1 MALSNDL
8 ASLFAKEIVKSSQPV
23 QKTNEVLHGTIVN
36 DSGNLYVKIDGS
48 DLLTPVTTTTSI
60 KNGERV
66 TVTIKDHSA
75 LITGNISS
83 PSASQGSV
91 DDLGDQIAEFDT
103 IIADVVHTD
112 DLTAIYASIEHLTA
126 QDVTIT
132 GELDAAKAEIDD
144 LTAKDVEITG
154 QLTAAN
160 ANIDKL
166 EAEKADIAVLEAEYA
181 TIENLEATNAD
192 IHNLEADY
200 GSFKNLNAENLSA
213 LQASIEDLDVTKL
226 DAESADLMYADID
239 FANIGSAA
247 VEELFAKS
255 GIIGDLVMSEGH
267 VTGTLVGVTIKG
279 DLIEGGTVVADKL
292 VMKGDDGLFYKL
304 NTDGVSITA
313 QQTEY
318 NSLNGSIITAQSVT
332 AEKIAVDDLV
342 AFNATIGGYHITD
355 TSLYSGVKTSATNTT
370 RGTFMNDEG
379 EFAIG
384 DMDNYL
390 RFFQDTDGTWKLEI
404 NASEIKMGTSNTSK
418 PLLIDQES
426 QFYQSDSPTSLTGG
440 SWSTTQPTWVEGK
453 YIWMRYLNTYSD
465 ESTGYSPDETG
476 VCITGNSGAD
486 GAPGEKGDPGAP
498 GKDGAPGED
507 GKDGTSVTIVSTSV
521 TYQASTS
528 GTTVPTGS
536 WTTSVPSVAAGQY
549 LWTKTVVNYSSGT
562 STTSYSV
569 GRMGQNGAQGAP
581 GAAGED
587 GNGIKT
593 TTVTYQASSSQTVTP
608 TGTWTSTVPVLTVSL
623 PYLWTRTV
631 WTYDDGSSTTS
642 YSVSSTIDGIEVGG
656 RNLLIGSATVTGDC
670 STNSSIVEDI
680 SWNGN
685 TAVLTHSAWKGI
697 YMNLSGPCERNSVQ
711 VGDTLTASIRV
722 MFDFTPKKATK
733 FTLYRANV
741 AGATA
746 STTYAVEDI
755 PLNKWFTVSFT
766 FDATEYTLETDS
778 DIDPRIEADYYEN
791 DDYSFNGHIYF
802 SSPKVELG
810 NKATDWTPAPEDV
823 SQDILSTSA
832 EQAQAVFDVGKDT
845 IMAQVSQTYY
855 TIDEATG
862 LAQQVEAAQTSI
874 TQTANAIDLKFESYV
889 IQDEFDEVTGTLTDK
904 MDVIDKYIRF
914 VDGDIILGEDGNPV
928 TLKIE
933 NDRIAFSENNNE
945 VMYINNEVLN
955 INNAEIKN
963 RLTIAN
969 FAFVPRASG
978 NMSIVY
984 TG

>member
-1 MALSNDL
+1 MALSKDL

-226 DAESADLMYADID
+226 DAESADLRYADID

-332 AEKIAVDDLV
+332 AEKINVDDLV

-355 TSLYSGVKTSATNTT
+355 SSLYSGVKTSATNTT

-390 RFFQDTDGTWKLEI
+390 RFFKDTDGTWKLEI

-418 PLLIDQES
+418 PLLIDKES

-440 SWSTTQPTWVEGK
+440 SWSSTQPTWVEGK

-486 GAPGEKGDPGAP
+486 GAPGEKGDPGDP
-498 GKDGAPGED
+498 GA
-507 GKDGTSVTIVSTSV
+507 SVTVESTSV

-528 GTTVPTGS
+528 GTTPPTGN
-536 WTTSVPSVAAGQY
+536 WTTSVPTVAAGQY
-549 LWTKTVVNYSSGT
+549 LWTKTVVNYSGGK

-569 GRMGQNGAQGAP
+569 GRMGQNGSPGSPGTPGAP
-581 GAAGED
+581 GAPGED

-593 TTVTYQASSSQTVTP
+593 TSVTFQASSSQTTAP
-608 TGTWTSTVPVLTVSL
+608 TGTWTSTVPVLTAAK
-623 PYLWTRTV
+623 PYLWTRTI
-631 WTYDDGSSTTS
+631 WTYDDDTSTTS
-642 YSVSSTIDGIEVGG
+642 YTVGSTLEGVVIGG
-656 RNLLIGSATVTGDC
+656 RNLIMKSTEQSAEPTAYPCSVHNLSMQLTEGETYTWSVNANFTNAAKVAMYFGGGSYGTQWVAVPGDGTHTVSATF
-670 STNSSIVEDI
+670 
-680 SWNGN
+680 
-685 TAVLTHSAWKGI
+685 
-697 YMNLSGPCERNSVQ
+697 
-711 VGDTLTASIRV
+711 TASAD
-722 MFDFTPKKATK
+722 MAAQT
-733 FTLYRANV
+733 
-741 AGATA
+741 TA
-746 STTYAVEDI
+746 
-755 PLNKWFTVSFT
+755 
-766 FDATEYTLETDS
+766 
-778 DIDPRIEADYYEN
+778 
-791 DDYSFNGHIYF
+791 HIYVRDSTDQ
-802 SSPKVELG
+802 SSAGTSSTDLNWVKLELG
-810 NKATDWTPAPEDV
+810 NKATDWSPAPEDV
-823 SQDILSTSA
+823 DQNILSTSA

-862 LAQQVEAAQTSI
+862 LAKQIADANLAI
-874 TQTANAIDLKFESYV
+874 THTANELNLKFDSYV

>member
-332 AEKIAVDDLV
+332 AEKINVDDLV

-355 TSLYSGVKTSATNTT
+355 SSLYSGVKTSATNTT

-404 NASEIKMGTSNTSK
+404 NASEIKMGTSNSSK
-418 PLLIDQES
+418 PLLIDKES

-486 GAPGEKGDPGAP
+486 GAPGEKGDPGDP
-498 GKDGAPGED
+498 GA
-507 GKDGTSVTIVSTSV
+507 SVTVESTSV

-528 GTTVPTGS
+528 GTVVPTGA
-536 WTTSVPSVAAGQY
+536 WTTSVPTVAAGQY
-549 LWTKTVVNYSSGT
+549 LWTKTVVNYSGGK

-569 GRMGQNGAQGAP
+569 GRMGQNGSPGSPGSPGAP
-581 GAAGED
+581 GED

-593 TTVTYQASSSQTVTP
+593 TSVTFQASSSQTTAP
-608 TGTWTSTVPVLTVSL
+608 TGTWTSTVPVLTAAM
-623 PYLWTRTV
+623 PYLWTRTI
-631 WTYDDGSSTTS
+631 WTYDDETSTTA
-642 YSVSSTIDGIEVGG
+642 YSVGSTLEGIVIGG
-656 RNLLIGSATVTGDC
+656 RNLIMKSTEQSAEPTAYPCSVHNLSMQLTEGETYTWSLNANFTNAAKVAMYFGGGSYGTQWVAVPGDGTHTVSATF
-670 STNSSIVEDI
+670 
-680 SWNGN
+680 
-685 TAVLTHSAWKGI
+685 
-697 YMNLSGPCERNSVQ
+697 
-711 VGDTLTASIRV
+711 TASAD
-722 MFDFTPKKATK
+722 MAAQT
-733 FTLYRANV
+733 
-741 AGATA
+741 TA
-746 STTYAVEDI
+746 
-755 PLNKWFTVSFT
+755 
-766 FDATEYTLETDS
+766 
-778 DIDPRIEADYYEN
+778 
-791 DDYSFNGHIYF
+791 HIYVRDSTDQTSAGT
-802 SSPKVELG
+802 SSTDLNWVKLELG
-810 NKATDWTPAPEDV
+810 NKATDWSPAPEDV
-823 SQDILSTSA
+823 DQNILSTSA
-832 EQAQAVFDVGKDT
+832 EQAQAVFDVGKDS

-862 LAQQVEAAQTSI
+862 LAKQIADANLAI
-874 TQTANAIDLKFESYV
+874 THTANELNLKFDSYV

>member
-103 IIADVVHTD
+103 IIADVVRTD

-226 DAESADLMYADID
+226 DAESADLMYANID

-332 AEKIAVDDLV
+332 AEKINVDDLV

-404 NASEIKMGTSNTSK
+404 NASEIKMGTSNSSK
-418 PLLIDQES
+418 PLLIDKES

-486 GAPGEKGDPGAP
+486 GAPGEKGDPGDP
-498 GKDGAPGED
+498 
-507 GKDGTSVTIVSTSV
+507 GTSVAVESTSV

-528 GTTVPTGS
+528 GTVVPTGA
-536 WTTSVPSVAAGQY
+536 WTTSVPTVAAGQY
-549 LWTKTVVNYSSGT
+549 LWTKTVVNYSGGK

-587 GNGIKT
+587 GNGISST
-593 TTVTYQASSSQTVTP
+593 SVTFQASSSQTVTP
-608 TGTWTSTVPVLTVSL
+608 TGTWTSTVPVLTAAK
-623 PYLWTRTV
+623 PYLWTRTI
-631 WTYDDGSSTTS
+631 WTYDDGTSTTA
-642 YSVSSTIDGIEVGG
+642 YSVGSTLEGVVIGG
-656 RNLLIGSATVTGDC
+656 RNLIMKSTEQSAEPTAYPCSVHNLSMQLTEGETYTWSVNANFTNAAKVTMYFGGGSYGTQWVAVPSDGTHTVSAT
-670 STNSSIVEDI
+670 
-680 SWNGN
+680 
-685 TAVLTHSAWKGI
+685 
-697 YMNLSGPCERNSVQ
+697 
-711 VGDTLTASIRV
+711 
-722 MFDFTPKKATK
+722 FT
-733 FTLYRANV
+733 
-741 AGATA
+741 ATA
-746 STTYAVEDI
+746 DMAAQTTA
-755 PLNKWFTVSFT
+755 
-766 FDATEYTLETDS
+766 
-778 DIDPRIEADYYEN
+778 
-791 DDYSFNGHIYF
+791 HIYVRDSTDQPSAGT
-802 SSPKVELG
+802 SSTDLNWVKLELG
-810 NKATDWTPAPEDV
+810 NKATDWSPAPEDV
-823 SQDILSTSA
+823 DQNILSTSA

-862 LAQQVEAAQTSI
+862 LAQQIADANLAI
-874 TQTANAIDLKFESYV
+874 THTANELNLKFDSYV

>member
-1 MALSNDL
+1 MALSKDL

-332 AEKIAVDDLV
+332 AEKINVDDLV

-418 PLLIDQES
+418 PLLIDKES

-440 SWSTTQPTWVEGK
+440 SWSSTQPTWVEGK

-486 GAPGEKGDPGAP
+486 GAPGEKGDPGDP
-498 GKDGAPGED
+498 
-507 GKDGTSVTIVSTSV
+507 GTSVTVESTSV

-528 GTTVPTGS
+528 GTVVPTGA
-536 WTTSVPSVAAGQY
+536 WTTSVPTVAAGQY
-549 LWTKTVVNYSSGT
+549 LWTKTVVDYSGGK

-587 GNGIKT
+587 GNGISST
-593 TTVTYQASSSQTVTP
+593 SVTFQASSSQTVTP
-608 TGTWTSTVPVLTVSL
+608 TGTWTSTVPVLTASM
-623 PYLWTRTV
+623 PYLWTRTI
-631 WTYDDGSSTTS
+631 WTYDDGTFTTA
-642 YSVSSTIDGIEVGG
+642 YSVGSTLEGVVIGG
-656 RNLLIGSATVTGDC
+656 RNLIMKSTEQSAEPTAYPCSVHNLSMQLTEGETYTWSVNANFTNAAKVAMYFGGGSYGTQWVAVPSDGTHTVSAT
-670 STNSSIVEDI
+670 
-680 SWNGN
+680 
-685 TAVLTHSAWKGI
+685 
-697 YMNLSGPCERNSVQ
+697 
-711 VGDTLTASIRV
+711 
-722 MFDFTPKKATK
+722 FT
-733 FTLYRANV
+733 
-741 AGATA
+741 ATA
-746 STTYAVEDI
+746 DMAAQTTA
-755 PLNKWFTVSFT
+755 
-766 FDATEYTLETDS
+766 
-778 DIDPRIEADYYEN
+778 
-791 DDYSFNGHIYF
+791 HIYVRDSTDQ
-802 SSPKVELG
+802 SSAGTSSTDLNWVKLELG
-810 NKATDWTPAPEDV
+810 NKATDWSPAPEDV
-823 SQDILSTSA
+823 DQNILSTSA

-862 LAQQVEAAQTSI
+862 LAQQIADANLAI
-874 TQTANAIDLKFESYV
+874 THTANELNLKFDSYV

>member
-1 MALSNDL
+1 MALSKDL

-332 AEKIAVDDLV
+332 AEKINVDDLV

-404 NASEIKMGTSNTSK
+404 NASEIKMGTSNSSK
-418 PLLIDQES
+418 PLLIDKES

-440 SWSTTQPTWVEGK
+440 SWSSTQPTWVEGK

-486 GAPGEKGDPGAP
+486 GAPGEKGDPGDP
-498 GKDGAPGED
+498 
-507 GKDGTSVTIVSTSV
+507 GTSVTVESTSV

-528 GTTVPTGS
+528 GTVVPTGA
-536 WTTSVPSVAAGQY
+536 WTTSVPTVAAGQY
-549 LWTKTVVNYSSGT
+549 LWTKTVVNYSGGK

-587 GNGIKT
+587 GNGISST
-593 TTVTYQASSSQTVTP
+593 SVTFQASSSQTVTP
-608 TGTWTSTVPVLTVSL
+608 TGTWTSTVPVLTAAK
-623 PYLWTRTV
+623 PYLWTRTI
-631 WTYDDGSSTTS
+631 WTYDDGTSTTA
-642 YSVSSTIDGIEVGG
+642 YSVGSTLEGVVIGG
-656 RNLLIGSATVTGDC
+656 RNLIMKSTEQSAEPTAYPCSVHNLSMQLTEGETYTWSVNANFTNAAKVTMYFGGGIYGTQWVAVPSDGTHTVSAT
-670 STNSSIVEDI
+670 
-680 SWNGN
+680 
-685 TAVLTHSAWKGI
+685 
-697 YMNLSGPCERNSVQ
+697 
-711 VGDTLTASIRV
+711 
-722 MFDFTPKKATK
+722 FT
-733 FTLYRANV
+733 
-741 AGATA
+741 ATA
-746 STTYAVEDI
+746 DMAAQTTA
-755 PLNKWFTVSFT
+755 
-766 FDATEYTLETDS
+766 
-778 DIDPRIEADYYEN
+778 
-791 DDYSFNGHIYF
+791 HIYARDSTDQPSAGT
-802 SSPKVELG
+802 SSTDLNWVKLELG
-810 NKATDWTPAPEDV
+810 NKATDWSPAPEDV
-823 SQDILSTSA
+823 DQNILSTSA

-862 LAQQVEAAQTSI
+862 LAQQIADANLAI
-874 TQTANAIDLKFESYV
+874 THTANELNLKFDSYV

>member
-1 MALSNDL
+1 MPLSNDL

-226 DAESADLMYADID
+226 DAESADLKYADID

-332 AEKIAVDDLV
+332 AEKINVDDLV

-355 TSLYSGVKTSATNTT
+355 SSLYSGVKTSATNTT

-404 NASEIKMGTSNTSK
+404 NASEIKMGTSNSSK
-418 PLLIDQES
+418 PLLIDKES

-486 GAPGEKGDPGAP
+486 GAPGSPGSPGAP
-498 GKDGAPGED
+498 
-507 GKDGTSVTIVSTSV
+507 
-521 TYQASTS
+521 
-528 GTTVPTGS
+528 
-536 WTTSVPSVAAGQY
+536 
-549 LWTKTVVNYSSGT
+549 
-562 STTSYSV
+562 
-569 GRMGQNGAQGAP
+569 
-581 GAAGED
+581 GED

-593 TTVTYQASSSQTVTP
+593 TSVTFQASSSQTTAP
-608 TGTWTSTVPVLTVSL
+608 TGTWTSTVPVLTAAK
-623 PYLWTRTV
+623 PYLWTRTI
-631 WTYDDGSSTTS
+631 WTYDDDTSTTS
-642 YSVSSTIDGIEVGG
+642 YTVGSTLEGVVIGG
-656 RNLLIGSATVTGDC
+656 RNLIMKSTEQSAEPTAYPCSVHNLSMQLTEGETYTWSLNANFTNAAKVAMYFGGGSYGTQWVAVPGDGAHTISAT
-670 STNSSIVEDI
+670 
-680 SWNGN
+680 
-685 TAVLTHSAWKGI
+685 
-697 YMNLSGPCERNSVQ
+697 
-711 VGDTLTASIRV
+711 
-722 MFDFTPKKATK
+722 FT
-733 FTLYRANV
+733 
-741 AGATA
+741 ATA
-746 STTYAVEDI
+746 DIAAQTTA
-755 PLNKWFTVSFT
+755 
-766 FDATEYTLETDS
+766 
-778 DIDPRIEADYYEN
+778 
-791 DDYSFNGHIYF
+791 HIYARDSTDQ
-802 SSPKVELG
+802 SSSGTSSTDLNWVKLELG
-810 NKATDWTPAPEDV
+810 NKATDWSPAPEDV
-823 SQDILSTSA
+823 DQNILSTSA
-832 EQAQAVFDVGKDT
+832 EQAQAVFDVGKDS

-862 LAQQVEAAQTSI
+862 LAKQIADANLAI
-874 TQTANAIDLKFESYV
+874 THTANELNLKFDSYV

>member
-36 DSGNLYVKIDGS
+36 DSGSLYVKIDGS

-332 AEKIAVDDLV
+332 AEKINVDDLV

-355 TSLYSGVKTSATNTT
+355 SSLYSGVKTSATNTT

-418 PLLIDQES
+418 PLLIDKES

-440 SWSTTQPTWVEGK
+440 SWSSTQPTWVEGK

-486 GAPGEKGDPGAP
+486 GAPGEKGDPGDP
-498 GKDGAPGED
+498 GA
-507 GKDGTSVTIVSTSV
+507 SVTVESTSV

-528 GTTVPTGS
+528 GTVVPTGT
-536 WTTSVPSVAAGQY
+536 WTTSVPTVAAGQY
-549 LWTKTVVNYSSGT
+549 LWTKTVVNYSGGK

-569 GRMGQNGAQGAP
+569 GRMGQNGSPGSPGAP
-581 GAAGED
+581 GSPGEN
-587 GNGIKT
+587 GNGISST
-593 TTVTYQASSSQTVTP
+593 SVTFQASSSQTTAP
-608 TGTWTSTVPVLTVSL
+608 TGAWTSTVPVLTAAK
-623 PYLWTRTV
+623 PYLWTRTI
-631 WTYDDGSSTTS
+631 WTYDDGTSTTS
-642 YSVSSTIDGIEVGG
+642 YTVGSTLEGVVIGG
-656 RNLLIGSATVTGDC
+656 RNLIMKSTEQSAEPTAYPCSVHNLSMQLTEGETYTWSVNANFTNAAKVAMYFGGGSYGTQWVAVPGDGTHTVSATF
-670 STNSSIVEDI
+670 
-680 SWNGN
+680 
-685 TAVLTHSAWKGI
+685 
-697 YMNLSGPCERNSVQ
+697 
-711 VGDTLTASIRV
+711 TASADMAAQTDARIFVR
-722 MFDFTPKKATK
+722 DSTDQSS
-733 FTLYRANV
+733 
-741 AGATA
+741 AGTS
-746 STTYAVEDI
+746 STD
-755 PLNKWFTVSFT
+755 LNWVK
-766 FDATEYTLETDS
+766 L
-778 DIDPRIEADYYEN
+778 
-791 DDYSFNGHIYF
+791 
-802 SSPKVELG
+802 ELG
-810 NKATDWTPAPEDV
+810 NKATDWSPAPEDV
-823 SQDILSTSA
+823 DQNILSTSA
-832 EQAQAVFDVGKDT
+832 EQAQAVFDVGKDS

-862 LAQQVEAAQTSI
+862 LAKQIADANLAI
-874 TQTANAIDLKFESYV
+874 THTANELNLKFDSYV

-963 RLTIAN
+963 RLRIAN

>member
-66 TVTIKDHSA
+66 TVAIKDHSA

-226 DAESADLMYADID
+226 DAESADLKYADID

-332 AEKIAVDDLV
+332 AEKINVDDLV

-355 TSLYSGVKTSATNTT
+355 SSLYSGVKTSATNTT

-418 PLLIDQES
+418 PLLIDKES

-440 SWSTTQPTWVEGK
+440 SWSSTQPTWVEGK

-486 GAPGEKGDPGAP
+486 GAPGEKGDPGDP
-498 GKDGAPGED
+498 GA
-507 GKDGTSVTIVSTSV
+507 SVTVESTSV

-528 GTTVPTGS
+528 GTTPPTGT
-536 WTTSVPSVAAGQY
+536 WLTSVPTVAAGQY
-549 LWTKTVVNYSSGT
+549 LWTKTVVNYSGGK

-569 GRMGQNGAQGAP
+569 GRMGQNGSPGSPGSPGAP
-581 GAAGED
+581 GED

-593 TTVTYQASSSQTVTP
+593 TSVTFQASSSQTTAP
-608 TGTWTSTVPVLTVSL
+608 TGDWTSTVPVLTAAK
-623 PYLWTRTV
+623 PYLWTRTI
-631 WTYDDGSSTTS
+631 WTYDDETSTTS
-642 YSVSSTIDGIEVGG
+642 YTVGSTLEGVVIGG
-656 RNLLIGSATVTGDC
+656 RNLIMKSTEQSAEPTAYPCSVHNLSMQLTEGETYTWSVSANFTNAAIVAMYFGGGRYVTQWVAVPGDGTHTVSATF
-670 STNSSIVEDI
+670 
-680 SWNGN
+680 
-685 TAVLTHSAWKGI
+685 
-697 YMNLSGPCERNSVQ
+697 
-711 VGDTLTASIRV
+711 TASAD
-722 MFDFTPKKATK
+722 MAAQT
-733 FTLYRANV
+733 
-741 AGATA
+741 TA
-746 STTYAVEDI
+746 
-755 PLNKWFTVSFT
+755 
-766 FDATEYTLETDS
+766 
-778 DIDPRIEADYYEN
+778 
-791 DDYSFNGHIYF
+791 HIYVRESADQPSAGT
-802 SSPKVELG
+802 SSTDLNWVKLELG
-810 NKATDWTPAPEDV
+810 NKATDWSPAPEDV
-823 SQDILSTSA
+823 DQNILSTSA
-832 EQAQAVFDVGKDT
+832 EQAQAVFDVGKDS

-862 LAQQVEAAQTSI
+862 LAKQIADANLAI
-874 TQTANAIDLKFESYV
+874 THTANELNLKFDSYV